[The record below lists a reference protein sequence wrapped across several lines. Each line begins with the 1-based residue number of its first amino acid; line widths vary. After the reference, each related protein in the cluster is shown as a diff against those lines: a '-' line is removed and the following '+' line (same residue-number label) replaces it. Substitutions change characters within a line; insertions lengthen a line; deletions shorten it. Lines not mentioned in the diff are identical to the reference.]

1 MSEKTAFKTWWN
13 KLLGVAKKDPR
24 YSLQAYH
31 FVFEALDFTTYKLSK
46 DPLSPREKERHV
58 TGKQLLEGVREFA
71 LQQFGY
77 MARPVLDTWGIKR
90 CEDFGEIVFNLV
102 ESGLMGRT
110 ESDTKEDFKGG
121 YDFETAFDAGFQ
133 FKGKFNIKTDWESIR
148 TKSKKR

>member
-13 KLLGVAKKDPR
+13 KLLGVTKKDPR

-31 FVFEALDFTTYKLSK
+31 FVFESLDFTTYKLGK

-58 TGKQLLEGVREFA
+58 TGRQLLEGAREFA

-77 MARPVLDTWGIKR
+77 MARPVLEIWGIKR

-121 YDFETAFDAGFQ
+121 YDFKTAFDEGFQ
-133 FKGKFNIKTDWESIR
+133 LKGKFDIKMDWNGIKT
-148 TKSKKR
+148 KKR